1 MTTETNQGSPR
12 LFSAVL
18 ADMERGLLDQ
28 QMGEALHE
36 LIERVTTLQ
45 KAGSVALKIKVAPD
59 EDDDTR
65 LKFVAD
71 FDAKPPKPQRRASV
85 FFRDRSGRPTRHY
98 PNQMT
103 DPALGGG
110 RQED

>member
-1 MTTETNQGSPR
+1 MSTDTTTEAGPR

-28 QMGEALHE
+28 QMGEALHD

-45 KAGSVALKIKVAPD
+45 KSGSVALKIKVAPD

-65 LKFVAD
+65 LKVVAD

-85 FFRDRSGRPTRHY
+85 FFRDRQGRPTRHY

-110 RQED
+110 QED